1 MVSFNNSIMIRN
13 HAGGNA
19 IRDTAQLIETLKKVG
34 VIKGK
39 KKRVKKALAGDEQ
52 RQDNEMVGYTTSAS
66 PQAAALSVMRNVP
79 LLMNQAQQSGF
90 NQSQIEDIKRGV
102 GQDLA
107 VIRDALEE
115 DKRSRDQQYGM
126 LAYGTGALARQV
138 KQLTEKAR
146 PEEPAVEEPE
156 EDIDV
161 EERTFDRTGGNLET
175 PEMMDEDVEVTAPEE
190 IFAETPEEEANAP
203 IAGAVAPEPETLP
216 PQAQAQAQPKT
227 KIKRFEQAAINVAM
241 DEGGWREGKQIN
253 KMNTTELNDLLS
265 KMEIS
270 GYRIRPEYKSKEYSS
285 TDKRDIIWSL
295 LEARGQRLIA
305 QGQKAKKQARG
316 K

>member
-1 MVSFNNSIMIRN
+1 MIRN

>member
-39 KKRVKKALAGDEQ
+39 KKRVKKDLAGDEI
-52 RQDNEMVGYTTSAS
+52 RQDNEMVGYGSSS
-66 PQAAALSVMRNVP
+66 PQEAAISVMRNVP
-79 LLMNQAQQSGF
+79 LLLGQAQQSGF

-146 PEEPAVEEPE
+146 PEEPIINEPTDE
-156 EDIDV
+156 FQGDIDI
-161 EERTFDRTGGNLET
+161 EERPFERTGANLET
-175 PEMMDEDVEVTAPEE
+175 TEMTDEPVEANPEE
-190 IFAETPEEEANAP
+190 IFAETPEEEENAP
-203 IAGAVAPEPETLP
+203 IPGAVAPPEPTTAP
-216 PQAQAQAQPKT
+216 PQMKEQR
-227 KIKRFEQAAINVAM
+227 KRFEQGAINVAM

-253 KMNTTELNDLLS
+253 KMNTSELNDLLS

-270 GYRIRPEYKSKEYSS
+270 GYKVRPEYKSKEYSS
-285 TDKRDIIWSL
+285 TEKRDIIWLL
-295 LEARGQRLIA
+295 LEERGQKLLS
-305 QGQKAKKQARG
+305 QGQKAKKQIRG
-316 K
+316 GK

>member
-1 MVSFNNSIMIRN
+1 MIRN

-39 KKRVKKALAGDEQ
+39 KKRVKKALAGDEI
-52 RQDNEMVGYTTSAS
+52 RQDNEMVGYTTSES
-66 PQAAALSVMRNVP
+66 PQAAAMSVMRNVP
-79 LLMNQAQQSGF
+79 LLLGQAQQSGF

-115 DKRSRDQQYGM
+115 DKKSRDQQYGL

-146 PEEPAVEEPE
+146 PEEPIIDEPMGE
-156 EDIDV
+156 LEGDIDI
-161 EERTFDRTGGNLET
+161 EERPFDRTGANLET
-175 PEMMDEDVEVTAPEE
+175 TEMTDEPVEAIPEE
-190 IFAETPEEEANAP
+190 IFAESPEEEENAP
-203 IAGAVAPEPETLP
+203 IPGAVAPPEPTTAP
-216 PQAQAQAQPKT
+216 PKMKEQR
-227 KIKRFEQAAINVAM
+227 KRFEQGAINVAM
-241 DEGGWREGKQIN
+241 DEGGWRELPEISRMK
-253 KMNTTELNDLLS
+253 TVELNDLLS

-270 GYRIRPEYKSKEYSS
+270 GYKVRPEYKSKEYS
-285 TDKRDIIWSL
+285 TTEKRDIIWLL
-295 LEARGQRLIA
+295 LEERGQKLLS
-305 QGQKAKKQARG
+305 QGQKPRKQIRG
-316 K
+316 GK

>member
-79 LLMNQAQQSGF
+79 LLLGQAQQSGF

-146 PEEPAVEEPE
+146 PEEPTVEEPE
-156 EDIDV
+156 AEDIDTTK
-161 EERTFDRTGGNLET
+161 RRFDRTGGNLET
-175 PEMMDEDVEVTAPEE
+175 PEMMDEDVEVPVSEE

-203 IAGAVAPEPETLP
+203 IAGAVAPPEPEAP
-216 PQAQAQAQPKT
+216 PQQAQAKP
-227 KIKRFEQAAINVAM
+227 KIKRFEQSAINVAM

-253 KMNTTELNDLLS
+253 KMNTAELNDLLS

-270 GYRIRPEYKSKEYSS
+270 GYRIRPEYKSREYSS
-285 TDKRDIIWSL
+285 TDKRDIIWAL
-295 LEARGQRLIA
+295 LEERGQKLLA

>member
-1 MVSFNNSIMIRN
+1 MIRN

-39 KKRVKKALAGDEQ
+39 KKRVKKALAGDEI
-52 RQDNEMVGYTTSAS
+52 RQDNEMVGYTTSAT

-79 LLMNQAQQSGF
+79 LLLGQAQQSGF

-115 DKRSRDQQYGM
+115 DKRSRDQQYGL

-146 PEEPAVEEPE
+146 PEEPAVEEPTE
-156 EDIDV
+156 A
-161 EERTFDRTGGNLET
+161 TF
-175 PEMMDEDVEVTAPEE
+175 A
-190 IFAETPEEEANAP
+190 
-203 IAGAVAPEPETLP
+203 
-216 PQAQAQAQPKT
+216 
-227 KIKRFEQAAINVAM
+227 
-241 DEGGWREGKQIN
+241 
-253 KMNTTELNDLLS
+253 
-265 KMEIS
+265 
-270 GYRIRPEYKSKEYSS
+270 
-285 TDKRDIIWSL
+285 
-295 LEARGQRLIA
+295 
-305 QGQKAKKQARG
+305 
-316 K
+316 

>member
-1 MVSFNNSIMIRN
+1 MIRN

-39 KKRVKKALAGDEQ
+39 KKRVKKALAGDEI
-52 RQDNEMVGYTTSAS
+52 RQDNEMVGYTTSAT

-146 PEEPAVEEPE
+146 PEEPVVEEPKDE
-156 EDIDV
+156 GNIDV
-161 EERTFDRTGGNLET
+161 EERTFDRVGGNLET
-175 PEMMDEDVEVTAPEE
+175 PEMMDEDVEISAPGEVL
-190 IFAETPEEEANAP
+190 AETEEEEANAP
-203 IAGAVAPEPETLP
+203 IAGAVAPEPESPP
-216 PQAQAQAQPKT
+216 PQAQAKP

-241 DEGGWREGKQIN
+241 EEGGWREGKQIN
-253 KMNTTELNDLLS
+253 KMNTAELNDLLS

-270 GYRIRPEYKSKEYSS
+270 GYRIRPEYKSKEYSPA
-285 TDKRDIIWSL
+285 DKRDIIWSL

-305 QGQKAKKQARG
+305 QGQKPKKQARG